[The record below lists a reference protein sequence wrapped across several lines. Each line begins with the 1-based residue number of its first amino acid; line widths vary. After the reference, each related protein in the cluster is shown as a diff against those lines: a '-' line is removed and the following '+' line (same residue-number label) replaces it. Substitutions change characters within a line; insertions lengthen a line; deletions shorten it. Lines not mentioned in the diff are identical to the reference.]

1 MITTE
6 EAGRVSPAVA
16 IEKGTSSGMEA
27 TEEGEGSAAMITKE
41 EATKDTLTLPT
52 EEMTGSASMV
62 SMRER
67 AKDALITASDEKF
80 SGQTDV
86 SSTSLVSI
94 SEQIGLSLVQVTYV
108 RAGNKTA

>member
-6 EAGRVSPAVA
+6 EAGRISPTVA

-41 EATKDTLTLPT
+41 EATKDSLALPT
-52 EEMTGSASMV
+52 EGSASVV
-62 SMRER
+62 SMRGR

-86 SSTSLVSI
+86 SSMSLVSI
-94 SEQIGLSLVQVTYV
+94 SEQIGPSLVQVTDV
-108 RAGNKTA
+108 RAGN